1 MILRYRSQDRG
12 AIMVVV
18 LGLITIM
25 LGLLL
30 GVTVSV
36 YQGIRGAYDY
46 QANVQYI
53 IHWRADATAKDSTC
67 PKCPP

>member
-1 MILRYRSQDRG
+1 VRSAKTDRG

-46 QANVQYI
+46 QANIQYI
-53 IHWRADATAKDSTC
+53 IHLKNDSLCTHC
-67 PKCPP
+67 PH

>member
-1 MILRYRSQDRG
+1 MKHRRHCDRG
-12 AIMVVV
+12 AVMVVV
-18 LGLITIM
+18 LGLITVM

-46 QANVQYI
+46 QANVQFL
-53 IHWRADATAKDSTC
+53 IHLQNDSTC
-67 PKCPP
+67 DAPIPCPH

>member
-1 MILRYRSQDRG
+1 MNRTAHRQAADRG
-12 AIMVVV
+12 AVMVVV
-18 LGLITIM
+18 LGLITVM

-53 IHWRADATAKDSTC
+53 IHFRNDAACTHPLC
-67 PKCPP
+67 PHP

>member
-1 MILRYRSQDRG
+1 MSHIAHRHAAERG
-12 AIMVVV
+12 AVMVVV
-18 LGLITIM
+18 LGLITVM

-53 IHWRADATAKDSTC
+53 IHFCKDTTC
-67 PKCPP
+67 THTLCPP